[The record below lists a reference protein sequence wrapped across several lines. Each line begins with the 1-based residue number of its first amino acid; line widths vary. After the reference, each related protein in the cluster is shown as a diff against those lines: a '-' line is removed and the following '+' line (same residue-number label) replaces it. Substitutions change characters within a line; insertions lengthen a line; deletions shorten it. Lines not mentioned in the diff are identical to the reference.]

1 MYEDGELCA
10 WECERDIIHL
20 LRRNMVETSSMTV
33 TDCSCPSSICLSIQ
47 VNVSD
52 VHAGELYMLAGD
64 PGQDRNIYSNSDH
77 SVVMTKMASLPR
89 VSKFFEF
96 YSFSTNLLVYSFSD
110 LRFLSRRWVCR
121 WEWGFSSSTSQRG
134 WRRVEGRRDDGN
146 KTQQMDGQGR
156 VQREDGWKLHL
167 ERENFSN
174 ISFNEMH
181 TWFSIMWCSY

>member
-1 MYEDGELCA
+1 MTIISPLSVSFHYFPSVWMYEDGELCA

-64 PGQDRNIYSNSDH
+64 PGQDSNIYSNSDH

-110 LRFLSRRWVCR
+110 LRFLSRRLLNR
-121 WEWGFSSSTSQRG
+121 WKCNIFFWILVGKSQLF
-134 WRRVEGRRDDGN
+134 
-146 KTQQMDGQGR
+146 
-156 VQREDGWKLHL
+156 QRHQPRL
-167 ERENFSN
+167 
-174 ISFNEMH
+174 
-181 TWFSIMWCSY
+181 